1 MSNLY
6 RSFEKEIFNS
16 PHVSA
21 IFPHSPFF
29 WDDLNL
35 DSDLDLWSKV
45 IKNIMCSLE
54 LEFSICAKIEAD
66 PTSGLGEV
74 RGMTDRQTELR
85 YYNINTLSN
94 IEFNKMF

>member
-16 PHVSA
+16 PHISA
-21 IFPHSPFF
+21 IFLHSPFF

-74 RGMTDRQTELR
+74 RGMTDRQTDRQTDGLT
-85 YYNINTLSN
+85 TLQ
-94 IEFNKMF
+94 